1 MGTITDSDHESG
13 DLESLVY
20 GPLNEQDSIIQD
32 IMSRREGDEFPEVL
46 PEQAS
51 SDSIENLDINCLLEW
66 LQHTDHAKMKKY
78 MNDRYHDSLNGG
90 DQLQESSAMARAK
103 WARNW
108 FYVHASKYFEFQKYT
123 GAKATEAFV
132 SMVRLDHLPKESI
145 DVTRDLW
152 TVWLDA

>member
-20 GPLNEQDSIIQD
+20 GPLDEQDSIIQD

-46 PEQAS
+46 LEQAS

-78 MNDRYHDSLNGG
+78 MNDRYHDSQWGRPI
-90 DQLQESSAMARAK
+90 ARIIC
-103 WARNW
+103 
-108 FYVHASKYFEFQKYT
+108 Y
-123 GAKATEAFV
+123 G
-132 SMVRLDHLPKESI
+132 
-145 DVTRDLW
+145 TRQVGEKL
-152 TVWLDA
+152 VLCSCV